1 MGKHKKKKTRRD
13 TAEIARSVVE
23 QAVGEQLTPREEEP
37 EEQPEEDTRNQAAV
51 ALSKL
56 GASKGGKAR
65 AANLSKAKR
74 KEIAQRAANIRWGN
88 TKRKSE

>member
-1 MGKHKKKKTRRD
+1 MGKKKKKKTRRD

-23 QAVGEQLTPREEEP
+23 QAIGETLTPREEEP

-65 AANLSKAKR
+65 AEKLSAGRR
-74 KEIAQRAANIRWGN
+74 KEIAKKAAQARWKKN
-88 TKRKSE
+88 T